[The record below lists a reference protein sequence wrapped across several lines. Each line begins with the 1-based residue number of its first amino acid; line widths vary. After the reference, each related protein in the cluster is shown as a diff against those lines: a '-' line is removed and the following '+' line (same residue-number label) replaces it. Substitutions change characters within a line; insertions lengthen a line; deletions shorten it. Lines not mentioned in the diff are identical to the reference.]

1 MQLLPAGALICIML
15 ILVARWSGG
24 LLAVLIG
31 SLAFGATAALSLS
44 SLGGSSPLIFTMLQI
59 ILICSV
65 VLKRSFIRDLWSVMS
80 QQPTA
85 WIVLIFMI
93 YAIGGSIILPRLFF
107 GQTTAFVP
115 MKMELR
121 IAEVPLSPVSGNV
134 TQTLYFVLN
143 VLTFFAVSVLF
154 SRENHTK
161 AIRNGFFFWATLL
174 VVTGFMDLI
183 GKLTG
188 AGDLLEPIRTASY
201 SMLTDVEQA
210 GFFRIAGPYAEAS
223 AFGAAT
229 VVTLAFMFTYWRA
242 TRDRI
247 ALIISILLLLLLLL
261 STSSTAYVGAAL
273 ISLPLFFSIL
283 KTATTGR
290 ISRPDLFLLSC
301 GIGVIVM
308 VVAIE
313 LYDDKI
319 LDPIWDLFNT
329 MILNKASSAS
339 GQERAYWNLKSIA
352 SFFDTAGLGIG
363 LGSSRASSW
372 IVAVISQFGL
382 IGSLLLAAMTYQI
395 ISKRWIRMAEN
406 GDGRTQVIA
415 RSLRSAVLA
424 SLVTATVAGGG
435 ADPGILFF
443 VGLAVSSSFRRR
455 TQYNRPY
462 PAGAVKFP
470 AMRRLATESP

>member
-1 MQLLPAGALICIML
+1 
-15 ILVARWSGG
+15 
-24 LLAVLIG
+24 
-31 SLAFGATAALSLS
+31 
-44 SLGGSSPLIFTMLQI
+44 
-59 ILICSV
+59 
-65 VLKRSFIRDLWSVMS
+65 MS
-80 QQPTA
+80 QQPIA
-85 WIVLIFMI
+85 WVVLIFMI
-93 YAIGGSIILPRLFF
+93 YTIGGSVILPRLFF

-115 MKMELR
+115 IKTELR

-143 VLTFFAVSVLF
+143 VLTFFAVAILF
-154 SRENHTK
+154 SKENHAK
-161 AIRNGFFFWATLL
+161 AVRNGFFIWATLL
-174 VVTGFMDLI
+174 VSTGFMDLI
-183 GKLTG
+183 GKLIG

-247 ALIISILLLLLLLL
+247 ALIISIFLLLLLLL

-273 ISLPLFFSIL
+273 IAMPLFFSIL
-283 KTATTGR
+283 RTATTGR

-301 GIGVIVM
+301 GIGAIVM

-329 MILNKASSAS
+329 MIFNKASSAS
-339 GQERAYWNLKSIA
+339 GQERAYWNLRSID

-372 IVAVISQFGL
+372 IVAVISQLGL

-406 GDGRTQVIA
+406 GDGQTQVIA

-435 ADPGILFF
+435 ADPGLLFF

-455 TQYNRPY
+455 PQYDRLY
-462 PAGAVKFP
+462 AASAIEFP
-470 AMRRLATESP
+470 TVRRFATESP

>member
-1 MQLLPAGALICIML
+1 MQFSLVGALICIMM
-15 ILVARWSGG
+15 ILAARWSGG
-24 LLAVLIG
+24 LLAALIG
-31 SLAFGATAALSLS
+31 SLTFGATSVVSLTA
-44 SLGGSSPLIFTMLQI
+44 LGGSSPLVFTMLQI

-65 VLKRSFIRDLWSVMS
+65 VLKRSFVRDLWSAMS
-80 QQPTA
+80 QQPVA

-93 YAIGGSIILPRLFF
+93 YVIGGSFILPRLFF

-115 MKMELR
+115 IKSELR

-143 VLTFFAVSVLF
+143 VLAFFAVSILF
-154 SRENHTK
+154 SKENHAK
-161 AIRNGFFFWATLL
+161 AIRNGVFLWATLL
-174 VVTGFMDLI
+174 VATGFMDFI
-183 GKLTG
+183 GKIVG

-242 TRDRI
+242 TRDTT
-247 ALIISILLLLLLLL
+247 ALIISVLLLLLLLL
-261 STSSTAYVGAAL
+261 STSSTAYVGAAI
-273 ISLPLFFSIL
+273 ISIPLFFSIL
-283 KTATTGR
+283 KTSTSGR

-301 GIGVIVM
+301 GIAVIVM

-339 GQERAYWNLKSIA
+339 GQERAYWNLRSID

-372 IVAVISQFGL
+372 IVAVISQLGL

-395 ISKRWIRMAEN
+395 ISKRWVRMSAN
-406 GDGRTQVIA
+406 GDEETQAIA

-424 SLVTATVAGGG
+424 SLVAATVAGGG
-435 ADPGILFF
+435 ADPGLLFF
-443 VGLAVSSSFRRR
+443 IGLAVSSSFGRRMP
-455 TQYNRPY
+455 YGWPY
-462 PAGAVKFP
+462 PASAVEFP
-470 AMRRLATESP
+470 AIRRLATGSP

>member
-1 MQLLPAGALICIML
+1 MELSLVGTIICITL
-15 ILVARWSGG
+15 ILAARWLGG

-31 SLAFGATAALSLS
+31 SLAFGATAAVSLP

-80 QQPTA
+80 QQPVA
-85 WIVLIFMI
+85 WIALIFMI

-115 MKMELR
+115 IKTELR

-143 VLTFFAVSVLF
+143 VLTFFAVAILF
-154 SRENHTK
+154 SKENQTK
-161 AIRNGFFFWATLL
+161 AIRNGFFLWATLL
-174 VVTGFMDLI
+174 VATGFIDLI
-183 GKLTG
+183 GKFIG

-247 ALIISILLLLLLLL
+247 ALIISMSLLLLLLL

-273 ISLPLFFSIL
+273 IAMPLFFSIL
-283 KTATTGR
+283 RTATTGR

-301 GIGVIVM
+301 GIGAIVM

-329 MILNKASSAS
+329 MIFNKASSAS
-339 GQERAYWNLKSIA
+339 GQERAYWNLRSID

-372 IVAVISQFGL
+372 IVAVISQLGL

-406 GDGRTQVIA
+406 GDGQTQVIA

-435 ADPGILFF
+435 ADPGLLFF

-455 TQYNRPY
+455 TQYDRPY
-462 PAGAVKFP
+462 AASGIEFP
-470 AMRRLATESP
+470 AVRRLATESP